1 MISGKPNICPLYNDI
16 EHISEI
22 LATPWDI
29 LAYMVNEFLIK
40 LLPFLFSNKEITL
53 FLAQRKYQVTVH
65 KARLA
70 VLAIYVGAKTDA
82 VFVQK
87 EMGKMTAIV

>member
-1 MISGKPNICPLYNDI
+1 
-16 EHISEI
+16 
-22 LATPWDI
+22 LATPWNI
-29 LAYMVNEFLIK
+29 LAYIVNEFLIK

-53 FLAQRKYQVTVH
+53 FLAQRKHQVTVH

-70 VLAIYVGAKTDA
+70 VLAIYVGAKIDA

-87 EMGKMTAIV
+87 EMGKKTSTVLVCVLIRVLTLFSIKH

>member
-1 MISGKPNICPLYNDI
+1 M
-16 EHISEI
+16 
-22 LATPWDI
+22 ATPWNI
-29 LAYMVNEFLIK
+29 LAYIVNEFLIK

-53 FLAQRKYQVTVH
+53 FLAQRKHQVTVH

-70 VLAIYVGAKTDA
+70 VLAIYVGAKIDA

-87 EMGKMTAIV
+87 EMGKKTSTVLVCVLIRVLTLFSIKH